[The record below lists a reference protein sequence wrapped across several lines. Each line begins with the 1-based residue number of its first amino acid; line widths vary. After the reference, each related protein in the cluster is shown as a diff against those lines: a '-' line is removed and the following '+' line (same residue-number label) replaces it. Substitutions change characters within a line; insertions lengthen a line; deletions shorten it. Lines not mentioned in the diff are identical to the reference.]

1 MATIPSSNRSI
12 NSTFWQKKIKNKISR
27 EKTESKDWRPRIRI
41 KDQDWGFKRWIEH
54 VPFFFSPSPFFSINQ
69 LVRCWYQNTKTV
81 LILEILPVVFL
92 IPYLIL
98 LFHPNFSFFFFFCI
112 PIDSFILLIS
122 SSTSVTL
129 SNLKNLTHGCS
140 HATESL
146 LSACT
151 ASHDFTCQLSSF
163 CLQMNTIKEDDWS
176 NSRLLKI
183 KNLIIFN
190 IKTKALMRRVSH
202 SFQFCWTTRIKNLI
216 LLSQNDLG

>member
-41 KDQDWGFKRWIEH
+41 KDQDWGFKRLIEH
-54 VPFFFSPSPFFSINQ
+54 VPFFFPLPFFFNQ
-69 LVRCWYQNTKTV
+69 STSQM
-81 LILEILPVVFL
+81 LISKHQDSSNSWNLTCC
-92 IPYLIL
+92 
-98 LFHPNFSFFFFFCI
+98 FSYSLSHSSVPSKLQLFFFFCI